1 MGWNGME
8 PNGIEGSE
16 VSCSGMEFYG
26 MASNRIE
33 YNMMEGNGKMG
44 YNETGHFSLWLCSF
58 HLFLSI
64 FALKENIK
72 VSEKTTTR
80 PRLVTSPSI
89 LLYTRAWSESKSK
102 PGGLLSVWVCTC
114 MDATR
119 VSENIARNEM
129 MPRCLARSLGLMIQ
143 WVVNSR
149 NAFNT
154 LRELSRGLQFF
165 ESTENFYGRISGDIG
180 LFVFSKRRRLE
191 ALNLFQFLFP
201 LKRPSL
207 RNKRLGVSGPTSFR
221 DFRETTPRITLKD
234 RRHIDLFKG
243 QRHFLKEV
251 PHHTGWYASRGV
263 LPTLVRADIR
273 MDPNYNSNT

>member
-119 VSENIARNEM
+119 VSENIARNEIFFFFLSLFDWAGWVFWQL
-129 MPRCLARSLGLMIQ
+129 LADVDLLYFHRGQ
-143 WVVNSR
+143 PQH
-149 NAFNT
+149 
-154 LRELSRGLQFF
+154 RELHSL
-165 ESTENFYGRISGDIG
+165 
-180 LFVFSKRRRLE
+180 LFSNSV
-191 ALNLFQFLFP
+191 
-201 LKRPSL
+201 
-207 RNKRLGVSGPTSFR
+207 
-221 DFRETTPRITLKD
+221 
-234 RRHIDLFKG
+234 
-243 QRHFLKEV
+243 
-251 PHHTGWYASRGV
+251 WV
-263 LPTLVRADIR
+263 L
-273 MDPNYNSNT
+273 